1 MIISGKEKP
10 EAKMSPAMDAVVRV
24 FRRVSSLPD
33 NDDDVQNAGS
43 AFSSMRL
50 LVPGMQASSL
60 IGKQGSIIRSIV
72 QNSGASVRILS
83 QGN

>member
-1 MIISGKEKP
+1 
-10 EAKMSPAMDAVVRV
+10 MSPAMDAVVRV

-33 NDDDVQNAGS
+33 NDDDDDDVQNAGS